1 MKKIFTLFAAVALTA
16 SAAMANVITLDLSKP
31 VNPTSLEYNEN
42 GIWTECYND
51 VDYTWLAF
59 GDEDCGF
66 LLSHL
71 IGGEGS
77 SWGGMYWDG
86 FCPAIGGDI
95 TDYGQS
101 GSSDGWTVKYG
112 GCMAG
117 GGCVINEDGTVTAD
131 PAQPYIVG
139 YWGSWSEDPTNQ
151 VKYADNDGNTTFK
164 PVGVYVCNHP
174 WPYYGCLHGDGF
186 GRAFEEGDYFEL
198 IAHGVDADGNET
210 TTSINLVEFTNG
222 ELKALND
229 WTFFDLSSLGE
240 VESVYFTMNSTDSGA
255 YGMNTSAYFCMD
267 KFQAEVPEIEDNE
280 GFFLVG
286 DFNEW
291 NQTAAG
297 GRLAFDEYAKLEG
310 VELEAGA
317 EFKVIAFDEDGSTI
331 WFGGQDDN
339 NVGYFL
345 LNNDLMGQGIM
356 CVEGNGG
363 ANFRVEEAGTYNIE
377 LAVLREFGGAVLMT
391 VTKEDPSAINTV
403 GVDTKADNAYYNLQG
418 VKYNSKPTAAGI
430 YIHNG
435 KKVIIK

>member
-1 MKKIFTLFAAVALTA
+1 MKKIFTLTAAVALTA
-16 SAAMANVITLDLSKP
+16 SAAMAGVITLDLSKP

>member
-16 SAAMANVITLDLSKP
+16 SATMANVITLDLSKP

-77 SWGGMYWDG
+77 SWGGYYWDG

-151 VKYADNDGNTTFK
+151 VKYADNDGNSTFK

-198 IAHGVDADGNET
+198 IAHGVDFEGNET

-240 VESVYFTMNSTDSGA
+240 VESVYFTMNSTDTGA

-267 KFQAEVPEIEDNE
+267 KFQVEVPEIEDNE

-286 DFNEW
+286 DFNSW

-297 GRLAFDEYAKLEG
+297 GRLAFDEYDNLEG

-331 WFGGQDDN
+331 WFGGQDEN

-345 LNNDLMGQGIM
+345 LNSNLMGQGIM
-356 CVEGNGG
+356 CVEGNSG
-363 ANFRVEEAGTYNIE
+363 ANFRVEEAGTYNIK
-377 LAVLREFGGAVLMT
+377 LDVLRDFGGAVLMT
-391 VTKEDPSAINTV
+391 VTKEDPNAISTV
-403 GVDTKADNAYYNLQG
+403 GVDTKVDNAYYNLQG
-418 VKYNSKPTAAGI
+418 VKFNSKPSAAGI

>member
-1 MKKIFTLFAAVALTA
+1 MKKIFTLTAAVALTA
-16 SAAMANVITLDLSKP
+16 SAVMANVITLDLSKP

-77 SWGGMYWDG
+77 SWGGYYWDG

-267 KFQAEVPEIEDNE
+267 KFQAEIPEIEDNE

-339 NVGYFL
+339 NVGYSL

-363 ANFRVEEAGTYNIE
+363 ANFRVEEAGTYNIK
-377 LAVLREFGGAVLMT
+377 LDVLREFGGAVLMT

>member
-1 MKKIFTLFAAVALTA
+1 MKKIFTLTAAVALTA
-16 SAAMANVITLDLSKP
+16 SAVMANVITLDLSKP

-77 SWGGMYWDG
+77 SWGGYYWDG

-267 KFQAEVPEIEDNE
+267 KFQAEIPEIEDNE

-363 ANFRVEEAGTYNIE
+363 ANFRVEEAGTYNIK
-377 LAVLREFGGAVLMT
+377 LDVLREFGGAVLMT

>member
-1 MKKIFTLFAAVALTA
+1 MKKFFTLTAAVALTA
-16 SAAMANVITLDLSKP
+16 SAAMADVITLDLNKP

-51 VDYTWLAF
+51 VDYAWLAF

-77 SWGGMYWDG
+77 SWGGYYWDG

-101 GSSDGWTVKYG
+101 GSSDGWTVNYG

-198 IAHGVDADGNET
+198 IAHGVDFDGNET

-255 YGMNTSAYFCMD
+255 YGMNTAAYFCMD
-267 KFQAEVPEIEDNE
+267 KFQAEIPEIEDNE

-286 DFNEW
+286 DFNSW

-297 GRLAFDEYAKLEG
+297 GRLAFDEYDNLEG

-331 WFGGQDDN
+331 WFGGQDEN

-345 LNNDLMGQGIM
+345 LNSDLMGQGFM
-356 CVEGNGG
+356 CVEGNSG
-363 ANFRVEEAGTYNIE
+363 ANFRVEEAGTYNIK
-377 LAVLREFGGAVLMT
+377 LDVLREFGGAVLMT
-391 VTKEDPSAINTV
+391 VTKANPDAISTV
-403 GVDTKADNAYYNLQG
+403 GVDSKADNAYYNLQG
-418 VKYNSKPTAAGI
+418 VKFNSKPSAAGI

-435 KKVIIK
+435 KKIIIK

>member
-16 SAAMANVITLDLSKP
+16 SAAMAGVITLDLNKP

-51 VDYTWLAF
+51 VDYTWMEF
-59 GDEDCGF
+59 GDENGEF

-77 SWGGMYWDG
+77 SWGGYYWDG

-101 GSSDGWTVKYG
+101 GSSDGWTTKYG

-131 PAQPYIVG
+131 PAQPYIVA

-151 VKYADNDGNTTFK
+151 VMYVDSEGNTTFK

-198 IAHGVDADGNET
+198 IAHGVDAEGNEA
-210 TTSINLVEFTNG
+210 TTSIKLVEFTNG

-240 VESVYFTMNSTDSGA
+240 VESVYFTMNSTDTGA

-267 KFQAEVPEIEDNE
+267 KFQVEAPEIEDNE

-286 DFNEW
+286 DFNSW

-297 GRLAFDEYAKLEG
+297 GRLAFDENDNLEG

-331 WFGGQDDN
+331 WFGGQDEN

-345 LNNDLMGQGIM
+345 LNSNLMGQGIM
-356 CVEGNGG
+356 CVEGNSG
-363 ANFRVEEAGTYNIE
+363 ANFRVEEAGTYNIK
-377 LAVLREFGGAVLMT
+377 LDVLRDFGGAVLMT
-391 VTKEDPSAINTV
+391 VTKEDPNAISTV
-403 GVDTKADNAYYNLQG
+403 GVDTKVDNAYYNLQG
-418 VKYNSKPTAAGI
+418 VKFNSKPSAAGI